1 MAVSSDITDVTEDDL
16 DLPQETREHI
26 LSCEVDA
33 SDHTVIVYQ
42 QKPDLGRGEVT
53 LATHD
58 DGYRVSHTYDPFAGE
73 REEGRKS
80 FDTLSEAVCQM
91 AAWLDVDVEELLN
104 TRTVTDAAAIDVSV
118 DDLDCPRE
126 TANHTF
132 TVLHLLADKP
142 VIVYSPKNGD
152 GDSDDGGDGDD
163 ARVELI
169 TVDGTYQVTVARD
182 VDGERVQEREVFDT
196 LGAAVEQLATWMG
209 VDIEVFLDGG
219 DVDG

>member
-73 REEGRKS
+73 REEGRES
-80 FDTLSEAVCQM
+80 FDTL
-91 AAWLDVDVEELLN
+91 
-104 TRTVTDAAAIDVSV
+104 
-118 DDLDCPRE
+118 
-126 TANHTF
+126 
-132 TVLHLLADKP
+132 
-142 VIVYSPKNGD
+142 
-152 GDSDDGGDGDD
+152 
-163 ARVELI
+163 
-169 TVDGTYQVTVARD
+169 
-182 VDGERVQEREVFDT
+182 GE
-196 LGAAVEQLATWMG
+196 AVEQLATWMG